1 MNTKFYSD
9 LLRSFDDN
17 KGSRIFP
24 VIFVNEEDAEDT
36 RLEFWLAD
44 TPEHVEE
51 QLISQFKEDWDMP
64 EDVDDIFGASVYP
77 RDALILEDFK
87 GQIGITIMIQHPIA
101 EKQ

>member
-9 LLRSFDDN
+9 LLQSFDDN

-24 VIFVNEEDAEDT
+24 VVFVNEEDAEDT
-36 RLEFWLAD
+36 RVEFWLAD

-64 EDVDDIFGASVYP
+64 ENPREEDVAWYTHVLSQ
-77 RDALILEDFK
+77 FK
-87 GQIGITIMIQHPIA
+87 DQIGVTILINPPIA

>member
-51 QLISQFKEDWDMP
+51 QLISQFKEDFDLT
-64 EDVDDIFGASVYP
+64 EDDSAWYT
-77 RDALILEDFK
+77 RMLEDFK
-87 GQIGITIMIQHPIA
+87 GQIGTTIMIQHPIA

>member
-51 QLISQFKEDWDMP
+51 QLISQFKEDFDLT
-64 EDVDDIFGASVYP
+64 EDDSAWYT
-77 RDALILEDFK
+77 RMLEDFK
-87 GQIGITIMIQHPIA
+87 SQIGTTILIQHPIA